1 MLHPTLDQKP
11 PTINCKS
18 KDTRLIIIFKYNLLD
33 TFTDLRKEA
42 KSVTSVNLTLAIE
55 SYAYL
60 LIRLDY
66 LILEDYPRCNFHLI
80 ERGIF
85 LESCKTI
92 PIQSKPLGRA
102 SKVLSFNLFRKFY
115 FYLQIPN

>member
-1 MLHPTLDQKP
+1 M
-11 PTINCKS
+11 
-18 KDTRLIIIFKYNLLD
+18 D

-60 LIRLDY
+60 LVRLDY
-66 LILEDYPRCNFHLI
+66 LILEDYPRSNFHLI

-85 LESCKTI
+85 LESRKTI

-102 SKVLSFNLFRKFY
+102 SKVHSFNLFRKFY